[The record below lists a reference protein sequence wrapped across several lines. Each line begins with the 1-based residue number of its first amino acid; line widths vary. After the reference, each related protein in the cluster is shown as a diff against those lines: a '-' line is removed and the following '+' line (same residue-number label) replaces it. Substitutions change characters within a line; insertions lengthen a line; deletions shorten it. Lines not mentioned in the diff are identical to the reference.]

1 MSLLSTE
8 LTDILS
14 FWFDEAGP
22 KKWFA
27 VSDAFDAGIRARF
40 EAVSIRIAAH
50 KTLSINSPKT
60 GLAVIIALD
69 QFSRNMYRGTA
80 AAFAW
85 DHKALSYAE
94 IMTEKGWD
102 LKLTQSERSFVYMP
116 YMHAEDRAMQA
127 KSVELV
133 DRYLDDANTLFHA
146 KAHQKLIEQ
155 FGRFPHRN
163 DILRRTSTEEEQAYL
178 REGGYRP

>member
-1 MSLLSTE
+1 LSLSSTD

-14 FWFDEAGP
+14 FWFDYAGP

-27 VSDAFDAGIRARF
+27 VSDAFDAEIRARF
-40 EAVSIRIAAH
+40 EALSIGIAAD
-50 KTLSINSPKT
+50 KNLLLDSPKM

-69 QFSRNMYRGTA
+69 QFPRNMYRGTA

-94 IMTEKGWD
+94 IMTSKAWD

-127 KSVELV
+127 KSVELI

-146 KAHQKLIEQ
+146 KAHQKLIQE

-163 DILRRTSTEEEQAYL
+163 DILRRASTEPEQAYL
-178 REGGYRP
+178 KGKGYRP